1 MSRRTATAA
10 ADGRHGWTLLTEVA
24 VGYASRGHTN
34 TQSKAALRM
43 PTDARGRPV
52 ATATST

>member
-10 ADGRHGWTLLTEVA
+10 ANGRHGWTLLTEVA